1 MSEDAEVIKVV
12 LVDEAGVG
20 KISRMKKVSKR

>member
-1 MSEDAEVIKVV
+1 MSEHAEVIKVV
-12 LVDEAGVG
+12 LVGEEGVG